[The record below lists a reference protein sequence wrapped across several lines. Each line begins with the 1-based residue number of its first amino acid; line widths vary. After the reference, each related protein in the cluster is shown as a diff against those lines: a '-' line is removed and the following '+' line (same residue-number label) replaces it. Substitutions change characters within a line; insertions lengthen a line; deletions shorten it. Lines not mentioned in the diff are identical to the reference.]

1 MEPACEEF
9 IKVPF
14 EVAQAF
20 NAANEAEREKAL
32 FRMKLS
38 LAGTYKGK
46 RDLETLFKIM
56 DEISDEAESKGLTP
70 EILNEILNEK

>member
-1 MEPACEEF
+1 MEPAREEF

-20 NAANEAEREKAL
+20 NAASEGEREKAL

-38 LAGTYKGK
+38 LSGTPKGK

-56 DEISDEAESKGLTP
+56 DEISDEAEARGLTP